1 MPRRI
6 TSFVSIYT
14 LSGLGVLSNLIGS
27 LSRTIQ
33 YSPPNKWII
42 CEVGFFPVFFL
53 ENDLS
58 KGRKILGLMFFKAN
72 GMSSVE
78 EAFLWTQRFLARK
91 NLPKNRSLFMR
102 NETKSK
108 CLPKFYVSRKQDK
121 EYYRKTTPYLEQPSH
136 HVSSS
141 FMRRKRL
148 KPLTVPLENCHV
160 WKFWKDL

>member
-14 LSGLGVLSNLIGS
+14 LSGLGVLRNLIGS

-42 CEVGFFPVFFL
+42 CEVGVFPIFFL

-58 KGRKILGLMFFKAN
+58 KVHKIPGLMFFKAN
-72 GMSSVE
+72 GMSPVE
-78 EAFLWTQRFLARK
+78 EAVLWTQRFLAR
-91 NLPKNRSLFMR
+91 NILPKLEVYLW
-102 NETKSK
+102 ETKLKANVCRNSTFQVNRTK
-108 CLPKFYVSRKQDK
+108 N
-121 EYYRKTTPYLEQPSH
+121 TTGKRRLTLEQPSR

-141 FMRRKRL
+141 LMRRKRL
-148 KPLTVPLENCHV
+148 KPSTAPLESCHV